1 MDGHT
6 HRLPKPKSRGE
17 RMVELALSKIK
28 STSDLPTK
36 QDEAGTSF
44 DPFDIDPEDPFDVG
58 SWHYGVDAD
67 DDSSDAYIPSTV
79 PEAREESDHDVCPL
93 PKVVTSNV
101 QNTTTET
108 VPEAREESDHDV
120 CPLPKVVT
128 SNVQNTTTEK
138 KKPKRPCYYCGEE
151 QSQLVRH
158 LTRKHKME
166 DAVVPALKL
175 PKMEQRRAFEK
186 IRKDGIL
193 KMNNVLEREHFDTL
207 CDSIRDLT
215 TGENGEIKAGLK
227 LKIGYVLKKLIKT
240 AKGYYIQTNEMEK
253 SVEVDRFSAVLDLN
267 WDYIFYTAQVMCEQR
282 RNTLRKPQ
290 AVPVEEDVSKLR
302 AFILNEMQKL
312 SDDELMKWDHHDFV
326 KMRNLIVSRLTMFNA

>member
-1 MDGHT
+1 
-6 HRLPKPKSRGE
+6 
-17 RMVELALSKIK
+17 
-28 STSDLPTK
+28 
-36 QDEAGTSF
+36 EAGTSF

-67 DDSSDAYIPSTV
+67 NDSLMLAPGTMELMLMMTLPMPTSLLYSVPESSDSG
-79 PEAREESDHDVCPL
+79 EESEIFPIQEIDMEKL
-93 PKVVTSNV
+93 STATK
-101 QNTTTET
+101 T

-166 DAVVPALKL
+166 DAVVAALKL

-193 KMNNVLEREHFDTL
+193 KMN
-207 CDSIRDLT
+207 
-215 TGENGEIKAGLK
+215 
-227 LKIGYVLKKLIKT
+227 
-240 AKGYYIQTNEMEK
+240 
-253 SVEVDRFSAVLDLN
+253 VDRFSAVLDLN
-267 WDYIFYTAQVMCEQR
+267 LDYIFYTAQVMCEQI

-290 AVPVEEDVSKLR
+290 AMPVEEDVSKLR

-312 SDDELMKWDHHDFV
+312 
-326 KMRNLIVSRLTMFNA
+326 

>member
-1 MDGHT
+1 MRQEHHLIPLILTLRTPLMLAPGT
-6 HRLPKPKSRGE
+6 
-17 RMVELALSKIK
+17 MELMLMRI
-28 STSDLPTK
+28 
-36 QDEAGTSF
+36 
-44 DPFDIDPEDPFDVG
+44 G
-58 SWHYGVDAD
+58 S
-67 DDSSDAYIPSTV
+67 SSDAYIPSSV
-79 PEAREESDHDVCPL
+79 PESSDSGEESEIFPIQEIDMENL
-93 PKVVTSNV
+93 STATK
-101 QNTTTET
+101 
-108 VPEAREESDHDV
+108 
-120 CPLPKVVT
+120 
-128 SNVQNTTTEK
+128 K

-166 DAVVPALKL
+166 DAVVAALKL

-193 KMNNVLEREHFDTL
+193 KMNISQQEKME
-207 CDSIRDLT
+207 
-215 TGENGEIKAGLK
+215 EIKAGLK
-227 LKIGYVLKKLIKT
+227 LMIGYGLKKLIKT

-290 AVPVEEDVSKLR
+290 AMPVEEDVSKLR

-312 SDDELMKWDHHDFV
+312 SDDELMKWDHHYFCKDAE
-326 KMRNLIVSRLTMFNA
+326 LDC